1 LLDLLISSAA
11 SGGNLILNVGPTARG
26 EFDYRAKSALDSE
39 LKYEHR
45 KIVPWTLS

>member
-1 LLDLLISSAA
+1 VKRVLLDLLITSAG

-39 LKYEHR
+39 LKYDPS
-45 KIVPWTLS
+45 KDSA